1 MDSVPPSVVFFKHA
15 HGTYPTM
22 PSRKQ
27 NFMATHRLLEG
38 GCCSI
43 QVHSFLVPDPFC
55 GREQGQTL
63 WGETLGL
70 RRFPLACPL
79 PSLLSEA
86 MTCQGD
92 PSLGVH
98 SFLPPSLPS
107 SLPSFLFSFFPSFSN
122 TNTYNKPKGFA
133 TTIPILWR
141 RQWHPTSVLLPG
153 KSHGQRSLV
162 GCSPWGR

>member
-107 SLPSFLFSFFPSFSN
+107 YFPSFLPFLIQTHIIN
-122 TNTYNKPKGFA
+122 LKD
-133 TTIPILWR
+133 
-141 RQWHPTSVLLPG
+141 LLLLYPFYG
-153 KSHGQRSLV
+153 EGNGTPLQYSCLENPMDRGA
-162 GCSPWGR
+162 W